1 MKIIIPKYR
10 KIQTLFIN
18 TRSNIYIYMY
28 ICIDN
33 NKNNSSSIAT
43 TAITKY
49 IIRNSFPK

>member
-18 TRSNIYIYMY
+18 TVIY

-43 TAITKY
+43 TVITKY
-49 IIRNSFPK
+49 IIRNSFLK